1 MSALAETSLRFRAV
15 TFGVDRT
22 HAVTVGFEMDRR
34 PGHDSRGLLVSKA
47 LPEDCEPD
55 STVHVEYGEPQQYCM
70 EGGIERVESAAGTF
84 RIWFTEAGS
93 HEMAGVR
100 SIEVDYDDAAEG
112 VRDLLDALDYIFHGF
127 D

>member
-1 MSALAETSLRFRAV
+1 
-15 TFGVDRT
+15 
-22 HAVTVGFEMDRR
+22 
-34 PGHDSRGLLVSKA
+34 

-127 D
+127 DGYRNAAAAPNGGPATQLGNSGVTEGPPSVS